1 MSDSVQ
7 AKVKA
12 FVVDRFLYGQ
22 GGDGLSNGDSFLQRN
37 LMDSTGVLELVA
49 WLEETYKISVADQEL
64 IPDNL
69 DTIDKIAAF
78 VGKKKG

>member
-1 MSDSVQ
+1 MSNDV
-7 AKVKA
+7 AGKVKA

-22 GGDGLSNGDSFLQRN
+22 GGDQLGATDSFLQRN

-49 WLEETYKISVADQEL
+49 WLEESYTIQVADQEL

-69 DTIDKIAAF
+69 DSIDKIAAF
-78 VGKKKG
+78 VKKKQG

>member
-7 AKVKA
+7 AQVKA

-22 GGDGLSNGDSFLQRN
+22 GGDKLGNADSFLQRN

-69 DTIDKIAAF
+69 DSIDKIAAF